1 MKEFLIAIICAF
13 AVSAILCPL
22 LIPVLR
28 KLKFGQNERAEGP
41 ESHLKK
47 AGTPTMGGIAILGAI
62 IIVGGIFCIFYP
74 ENLSV
79 LLVTAGFG
87 AVGFCDDY
95 LKVVKKNTKGL
106 KPLYKMA
113 GQFVITTAFVIYL
126 LAFKKNGTE
135 IIVPFTKTTIDL
147 GFLYVPFVYLV
158 MLATDNGVNFSDGV
172 DGLCSSVTCVVAAF
186 FGYFAATWGALPG
199 GDDLSPVC
207 GCVIGA
213 LMGFLISN
221 LHPAKVFMG
230 DTGSLALGGFVAAM
244 ALMLKMPIFLIFIAF
259 IYLIEIISV
268 ILQVGYFKISGGKR
282 IFRMSPI
289 HHHYELGGWSENKVV
304 LIFSAVTF
312 VLSAVAIIGL
322 AIAV

>member
-1 MKEFLIAIICAF
+1 MKEFLIAIICSF
-13 AVSAILCPL
+13 AVSAVLCPL

-186 FGYFAATWGALPG
+186 FGYFAAVWGALPG

-230 DTGSLALGGFVAAM
+230 DTGSLALGGFVGSI
-244 ALMLKMPIFLIFIAF
+244 ALVLKLPLLILFVGV
-259 IYLIEIISV
+259 IYACELLSV
-268 ILQVGYFKISGGKR
+268 IIQVTYFKKTHGKR
-282 IFRMSPI
+282 IFRMAPI
-289 HHHYELGGWSENKVV
+289 HHHFELGGWSETKVV
-304 LIFSAVTF
+304 GVFTIVT
-312 VLSAVAIIGL
+312 VIGGAIGL
-322 AIAV
+322 LGLLV

>member
-1 MKEFLIAIICAF
+1 MKEFLIAIICSF
-13 AVSAILCPL
+13 AVSAVLCPL

-186 FGYFAATWGALPG
+186 FGYFAAAWGALPG
-199 GDDLSPVC
+199 GDNLSPVC

-230 DTGSLALGGFVAAM
+230 DTGSLALGGFVGSI
-244 ALMLKMPIFLIFIAF
+244 ALVLRLPLLILFVGV
-259 IYLIEIISV
+259 IYACELLSV
-268 ILQVGYFKISGGKR
+268 IIQVTYFKKTHGKR
-282 IFRMSPI
+282 IFRMAPI
-289 HHHYELGGWSENKVV
+289 HHHFELGGWSETKVV
-304 LIFSAVTF
+304 GVFTIVT
-312 VLSAVAIIGL
+312 VIGGAIGL
-322 AIAV
+322 LGLLV

>member
-1 MKEFLIAIICAF
+1 MKEFLIAIICSF
-13 AVSAILCPL
+13 AASAVLCPL

-113 GQFVITTAFVIYL
+113 GQFAITTAFVIYL
-126 LAFKKNGTE
+126 LALKKNGTE

-186 FGYFAATWGALPG
+186 FGYFAAVQGALPG

-230 DTGSLALGGFVAAM
+230 DTGSLALGGFVGSI
-244 ALMLKMPIFLIFIAF
+244 ALVLRLPLLILFVGV
-259 IYLIEIISV
+259 IYACELLSV
-268 ILQVGYFKISGGKR
+268 IIQVTYFKKTHGKR
-282 IFRMSPI
+282 IFRMAPI
-289 HHHYELGGWSENKVV
+289 HHHFELGGWSETKVV
-304 LIFSAVTF
+304 GVFTIVT
-312 VLSAVAIIGL
+312 VIGGAIGL
-322 AIAV
+322 LGLLV

>member
-13 AVSAILCPL
+13 AASAVLCPL

-147 GFLYVPFVYLV
+147 GFVYVPFVYLV

-186 FGYFAATWGALPG
+186 FGYFAAVLGALPG
-199 GDDLSPVC
+199 GDNLSPVC

-230 DTGSLALGGFVAAM
+230 DTGSLALGGFVGSI
-244 ALMLKMPIFLIFIAF
+244 ALVLRLPLLILFVGV
-259 IYLIEIISV
+259 IYACELLSV
-268 ILQVGYFKISGGKR
+268 IIQVTYFKKTHGKR
-282 IFRMSPI
+282 IFRMAPI
-289 HHHYELGGWSENKVV
+289 HHHFELGGWSETKVV
-304 LIFSAVTF
+304 GVFTIVT
-312 VLSAVAIIGL
+312 VIGGAIGL
-322 AIAV
+322 LGLLV

>member
-13 AVSAILCPL
+13 AVSAVLCPL

-230 DTGSLALGGFVAAM
+230 DTGSLALGGFVGSI
-244 ALMLKMPIFLIFIAF
+244 ALVLKLPLLILFVGV
-259 IYLIEIISV
+259 IYACELLSV
-268 ILQVGYFKISGGKR
+268 IIQVTYFKKTHGKR
-282 IFRMSPI
+282 IFRMAPI
-289 HHHYELGGWSENKVV
+289 HHHFELGGWSETKVV
-304 LIFSAVTF
+304 GVFTIVT
-312 VLSAVAIIGL
+312 VIGGAIGL
-322 AIAV
+322 LGLLV